1 MILFDPGY
9 FDAASE
15 KVRQRVPHP
24 NTALTWPS
32 YRTHFLSGTT
42 ILKSQSRKCLKN
54 MSLTLNV
61 AILLLLDLSCSL
73 SLFSFLSNN
82 KLSGPQHLVPVLTH
96 PRIYHIPISLYYFL
110 RDTISPLGFQYLLL
124 KKNGTTLSTGRYKK
138 ISQKTKK

>member
-42 ILKSQSRKCLKN
+42 ILKSHSRKTPQKYVVN
-54 MSLTLNV
+54 SK
-61 AILLLLDLSCSL
+61 CSN
-73 SLFSFLSNN
+73 F
-82 KLSGPQHLVPVLTH
+82 
-96 PRIYHIPISLYYFL
+96 I
-110 RDTISPLGFQYLLL
+110 TI
-124 KKNGTTLSTGRYKK
+124 
-138 ISQKTKK
+138 